1 MLWLGCLPGAEK
13 NVFRTLFQVA
23 TANLAWAS
31 VAIHQVQVC
40 LGRGKG
46 LPECFK
52 CSTGSGVELHKETK
66 ALVLNI
72 RSLVSSK
79 IFYLFTCLPTPFLF
93 IAIDAV
99 SSMQALWFSFP
110 PKAQEQLPPGHQCWY
125 FYGPFLKLNRS
136 LH

>member
-52 CSTGSGVELHKETK
+52 CSTGSGVELHKEPK

-79 IFYLFTCLPTPFLF
+79 IFDLFPCLPTPCLF
-93 IAIDAV
+93 VAVDAV
-99 SSMQALWFSFP
+99 SSTQALWFSFP
-110 PKAQEQLPPGHQCWY
+110 PKAQEQFPAGHNAGI
-125 FYGPFLKLNRS
+125 FMAHFLS
-136 LH
+136 